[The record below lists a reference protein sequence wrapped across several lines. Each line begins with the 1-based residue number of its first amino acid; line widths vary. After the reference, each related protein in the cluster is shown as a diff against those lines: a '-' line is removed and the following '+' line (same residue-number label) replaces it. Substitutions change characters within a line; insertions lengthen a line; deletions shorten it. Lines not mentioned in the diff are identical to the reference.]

1 MANNIKSYHD
11 TGNALSS
18 DSQTASINDNYILKL
33 FNIDHKP
40 VDCIKINHMIDGIH
54 VDIQLSCEV
63 HRCPVCGTETS
74 LINNYVHK
82 KISHSI
88 LNGVPCY
95 IDYHARRHKCP
106 ACKKTFYEHNPFT
119 LQGMKISLATVYNVL
134 KDLKNC
140 NETFTSVANRYNI
153 SPTAVSS
160 IFDNHVNVPRRTL
173 PEYICIDEVYGF
185 KSEKSN
191 YVCVLVDFS
200 NNKVIDLLPSRRKY
214 DLINYFTLIPR
225 EERERVKI
233 VSSDMWETYRIVS
246 KLVFPNAVNA
256 CDKFHVIQ
264 EFTKKMDR
272 VRIDAMNHIKVP
284 PNLNKDSLTRE
295 QLANINERN
304 KSYYV
309 LKKFNWLL
317 FKNDDQYFDPNQ
329 EKKYNR
335 VLEGYYNYYD
345 LVEYM
350 IRCENKLEE
359 AYDLKTELM
368 IFYRD
373 STYKDAKENIEHL
386 IQDFKS
392 SSIPYMNDFSNTL
405 IRWKKEII
413 NSFIV
418 TKGKRRI
425 NNGIIENRNK
435 TIKNIKHNSN
445 GYTNWQRYR
454 NRCLYILN
462 SDVTF
467 YMYPNKN
474 D

>member
-1 MANNIKSYHD
+1 MNNSDKIVAG
-11 TGNALSS
+11 TGTTFSS
-18 DSQTASINDNYILKL
+18 NSVTAPIDDNYILKL

-40 VDCIKINHMIDGIH
+40 IDYIKVKRFIDGIY
-54 VDIQLSCEV
+54 VKIQLSCETQK
-63 HRCPVCGTETS
+63 CPVCGTETS
-74 LINNYVHK
+74 LVNNYVNK
-82 KISHSI
+82 KITHSI
-88 LNGVPCY
+88 LNGIPCY

-106 ACKKTFYEHNPFT
+106 ACDKTFYEPNPFT
-119 LQGMKISLATVYNVL
+119 VKGMKISLVTVYNVL
-134 KDLKNC
+134 KDLKNF
-140 NETFTSVANRYNI
+140 NETFTSVAKRYNI

-160 IFDNHVNVPRRTL
+160 IFDNHINVPRRTL

-185 KSEKSN
+185 KSDKSN
-191 YVCVLVDFS
+191 YVCVLLDFS
-200 NNKVIDLLPSRRKY
+200 NNKVIDLLPGRKKY

-225 EERERVKI
+225 EEREKVKV

-246 KLVFPNAVNA
+246 KIVFPNAVTA

-264 EFTKKMDR
+264 ELTKKIDR

-284 PNLNKDSLTRE
+284 PNLNKESLTQKE
-295 QLANINERN
+295 LLNINERN
-304 KSYYV
+304 KQYYA

-317 FKNDDQYFDPNQ
+317 FKNDDKYFDPNQ

-350 IRCENKLEE
+350 IRCEPKLEE
-359 AYDLKTELM
+359 AYDLKTEL
-368 IFYRD
+368 IDFYKNN
-373 STYKDAKENIEHL
+373 TYKNAKTNINDL
-386 IQDFKS
+386 INDFKS
-392 SSIPYMNDFSNTL
+392 SSIPTMNDFGNTL
-405 IRWKKEII
+405 TRWKQEII
-413 NSFIV
+413 NSFIE
-418 TKGKRRI
+418 TKSKRKI

-445 GYTNWQRYR
+445 GYSNWERFR

-462 SDVTF
+462 EDVTF
-467 YMYPNKN
+467 YMYPKKN